1 MAKETLRN
9 LFESDQDKLRS
20 MLQDLELPK
29 DAAKIEGAV
38 SHYLNELFDNDGEF
52 RLQLTQ
58 AEDYILQSALSLLN
72 AQQTI
77 VSELSKNNHHSEA
90 TAQRVQTVR
99 KTAVDGIN
107 KNAIPYSIGA
117 TAVGGIIGG
126 VVIGTWGAVFGSV
139 AGTAMVLYCAS
150 SSEKSAASKN
160 IHAAQHP
167 MPTSVATKQKLDV
180 DKFIKIVASICESID
195 NLIDTFRAQIN
206 RVVNK
211 YEQQPKPT
219 LEGNFKSIL
228 EGIQSLIGY
237 KRTHDETEDKYVAK
251 LQQRIEDITELLDN
265 YNLQVVDYAED
276 KANLFEVIPSQTVLQ
291 PKMIVPAIVKGDVAV
306 LKGKVFMPEDS

>member
-29 DAAKIEGAV
+29 DAAKIESTV

-139 AGTAMVLYCAS
+139 AGTAIVLYYAS
-150 SSEKSAASKN
+150 SSEKSTAAKT
-160 IHAAQHP
+160 IHAAPQ
-167 MPTSVATKQKLDV
+167 PTPTIATRQKLDV

-211 YEQQPKPT
+211 YEQQPEPT

-276 KANLFEVIPSQTVLQ
+276 KASLFEVIPSPNAQQ